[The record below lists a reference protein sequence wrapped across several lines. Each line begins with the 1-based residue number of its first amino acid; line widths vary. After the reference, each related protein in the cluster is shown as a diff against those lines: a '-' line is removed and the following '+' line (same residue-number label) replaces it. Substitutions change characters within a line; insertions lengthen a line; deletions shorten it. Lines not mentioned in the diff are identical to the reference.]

1 VRPSVSDEEK
11 NEKMRTRIL
20 TLCAVLALAGLP
32 LFAEGA
38 AEGAAGERTTL
49 TVELFDRGNMEG
61 NSLTEGPI
69 TQYILEHFAE
79 PNNIDFQWKVLP
91 RGEEESGLTLWM
103 AAGDAP
109 DLSFTY
115 SWPLIFK
122 FVQDGGVRPVDDLL
136 EQHGQELAAWLGDH
150 VLSYGQVGGVQY
162 AIPSPRETIGNHGF
176 WVRKDWLDAVGL
188 DVPET
193 ADELHQALL
202 TIKQQDP
209 GNLGGDLVPMAMN
222 AGLWGEAFT
231 NLMSSFIDPSVSDDA
246 RERAG
251 YGWRLY
257 PGNTLMTAP
266 GYLDGLRFLNKL
278 HNEGLFHPDWALDN
292 YETRNYWA
300 HINAGRAAVFS
311 DQTWTLFSGDSLAGA
326 RDLPG
331 AEWWPFDFRNADGK
345 RVKQTY
351 TSAQVRNFIPATS
364 SDPSAINVI
373 KYLTFLIQDDPQ
385 LFLPYGETR
394 ASGGDSPEL
403 MWFDKIFV
411 VMGRAFSADTYV
423 EDTSARFPEYAER
436 IRLNMD
442 ISVRDGR
449 PEVKLDGV
457 SETEARMQGTIR
469 EKQIEWVV
477 RIIAAAPEDVDGL
490 YARAV
495 EELDELGAGKI
506 YEELTALYDQTYG
519 N

>member
-1 VRPSVSDEEK
+1 
-11 NEKMRTRIL
+11 MRTIL
-20 TLCAVLALAGLP
+20 TLSAVLALAGLP

-69 TQYILEHFAE
+69 TQYILENFAE

-109 DLSFTY
+109 DLAFTY

-122 FVQDGGVRPVDDLL
+122 FIQDGGVRPVDDLL
-136 EQHGQELAAWLGDH
+136 EQHGQELAAWLGDD

-162 AIPSPRETIGNHGF
+162 AIPSPRDIKGAIGS
-176 WVRKDWLDAVGL
+176 WIRKDWLDAVGL

-209 GNLGGDLVPMAMN
+209 GNLGGDLVPMTMN
-222 AGLWGEAFT
+222 STLWGEQFM
-231 NLMSSFIDPSVSDDA
+231 NLMSSFIDPSVSEDA

-251 YGWRLY
+251 YGWRWY

-278 HNEGLFHPDWALDN
+278 HNDGLFHPDWALDN
-292 YETRNYWA
+292 YKTRNYWA
-300 HINAGRAAVFS
+300 HINSGRVAVFS
-311 DQTWTLFSGDSLAGA
+311 ENPYFMFDSDSLAGA

-345 RVKQTY
+345 RVKHIY
-351 TSAQVRNFIPATS
+351 TSAQVRNIIPATT
-364 SDPSAINVI
+364 SDASAINVI

-394 ASGGDSPEL
+394 APGGDSPEL
-403 MWFDKIFV
+403 MWFDKYFV
-411 VMGRAFSADTYV
+411 VMGQAFSQDTWIEV
-423 EDTSARFPEYAER
+423 RSGTFPEYADR
-436 IRLNMD
+436 IRLLMD
-442 ISVRDGR
+442 ISLRDGR
-449 PEVKLDGV
+449 PAVKLDGV

-477 RIIAAAPEDVDGL
+477 KIIAAAPEDVDRL
-490 YARAV
+490 YEQAV
-495 EELDELGAGKI
+495 EELDELGVGKI
-506 YEELTALYDQTYG
+506 YEELTAMYDQTYG